1 MHVYRER
8 NRVADRLA
16 ALGQDLGLEAVF
28 FKDPPS
34 SIVNIF
40 IEDSFFCFLLGLL
53 FSPLCYQKKDIH
65 NLHSTTEKL
74 EATKHLLKNQSQCN
88 ERKRM
93 VLVFNSSSLHQ
104 KLIPSVSKS
113 VIKRY
118 KMVQANQTGDH
129 GQQV

>member
-16 ALGQDLGLEAVF
+16 ALGQDLGLEAAGLAC
-28 FKDPPS
+28 S
-34 SIVNIF
+34 LA
-40 IEDSFFCFLLGLL
+40 FFCFLLGLL